1 MSTLAM
7 SPLAT
12 TAFDGMLAVLIAW
25 TAWQSVTSREVFRAV
40 VLFVVFG
47 LLLALAW
54 LRLGAPDVALA
65 EAAVGAGLTGV
76 LFLESLGHLRRNKTV
91 EPPETVAQSR
101 LRRWAVG
108 LPVVVAGGLLAV
120 VALRL
125 EPRVPGIAGLVVRHQ
140 GETGVS
146 NPVTAVLLDFR
157 STDTLLEVVVVL
169 LAVIATYGL
178 VPHGPAHHGPRVR
191 PPETPRPPRQ
201 PVLVWFV
208 RRLAPLA
215 LLVGVYLWWV
225 GSSAPGG
232 AFQAAAVVAAVFALL
247 RVSGMEAAPPP
258 NARPMRLLMVAGSV
272 AFVSQGLAMLAAGRV
287 FLDLPETVAY
297 GLIVSLEGVLAA
309 SLAACLIALVA
320 GVPRPPRQ
328 SGERP

>member
-1 MSTLAM
+1 M

-12 TAFDGMLAVLIAW
+12 TAFDGTLAVLIAW

-76 LFLESLGHLRRNKTV
+76 LLLESLGHLRHNKTM
-91 EPPETVAQSR
+91 EPPESAARGR

-108 LPVVVAGGLLAV
+108 LPAAVAGGLLV
-120 VALRL
+120 IVALRL
-125 EPRVPGIAGLVVRHQ
+125 EPRVPGIADLVERHQ
-140 GETGVS
+140 GEAGVG

-157 STDTLLEVVVVL
+157 STDTLLEVAVVL
-169 LAVIATYGL
+169 LAVLATYGL
-178 VPHGPAHHGPRVR
+178 VPHGPASHGPKVR
-191 PPETPRPPRQ
+191 RPATPQPPHQ
-201 PVLVWFV
+201 PVLIWFV

-215 LLVGVYLWWV
+215 LLVGAYLWWV

-232 AFQAAAVVAAVFALL
+232 AFQAAAVFAAVYALL
-247 RVSGMEAAPPP
+247 RVSGLEAAPPP
-258 NARPMRLLMVAGSV
+258 RARPMRLLMVAGSV
-272 AFVSQGLAMLAAGRV
+272 AFVSQGLAMMAIGRA
-287 FLDLPETVAY
+287 FLDLPETWAY
-297 GLIVSLEGVLAA
+297 GLIVGLEAVLAA
-309 SLAACLIALVA
+309 SLAACLIVLVA
-320 GVPRPPRQ
+320 GVPRPPR
-328 SGERP
+328 EHP